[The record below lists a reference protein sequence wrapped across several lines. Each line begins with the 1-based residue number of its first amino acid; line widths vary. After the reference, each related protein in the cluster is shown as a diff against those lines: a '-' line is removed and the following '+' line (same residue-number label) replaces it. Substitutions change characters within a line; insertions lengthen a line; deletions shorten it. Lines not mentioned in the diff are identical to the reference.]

1 MACREIVT
9 WQWTKA
15 SSDQSKAVDMQ
26 DTRTPYL
33 KLSNLEE
40 GMYTFVLKV
49 TDSSDQSSEA
59 EVHVFVKPPS
69 NKPPEANAGNDQVYL
84 SLLYQ
89 YMYAYIIYFK
99 ICSQLSF
106 HKHGVYSM
114 EPYQKMMIKLYVMN
128 GPKFLALLTALF

>member
-1 MACREIVT
+1 
-9 WQWTKA
+9 
-15 SSDQSKAVDMQ
+15 MQ

-69 NKPPEANAGNDQVYL
+69 NEPPEANAGRDQV
-84 SLLYQ
+84 
-89 YMYAYIIYFK
+89 IF
-99 ICSQLSF
+99 
-106 HKHGVYSM
+106 
-114 EPYQKMMIKLYVMN
+114 
-128 GPKFLALLTALF
+128 